1 MPQLA
6 ELHDHPMGEE
16 VASSAPLA
24 SRRPPSRVVA
34 PGALQGAP
42 RQVSRVLSQPSQNGP
57 LMVARELLHNPPD
70 VAASPDALRQ
80 WRDHVD
86 HLLNLAQVTPNS
98 AGGSVSRQRRRQ
110 GGASDS
116 VHSPSV
122 KSARTEDLRAELNH
136 RRAGEDARVT
146 IERVRVRRLSI

>member
-1 MPQLA
+1 MA
-6 ELHDHPMGEE
+6 
-16 VASSAPLA
+16 
-24 SRRPPSRVVA
+24 
-34 PGALQGAP
+34 
-42 RQVSRVLSQPSQNGP
+42 
-57 LMVARELLHNPPD
+57 ARELLHNPPD
-70 VAASPDALRQ
+70 VAASPDAMRQ
-80 WRDHVD
+80 WRDDVD